1 MLLLGFTDKN
11 GNGATG
17 QCNLVSIWSGKLRI
31 GPPFGP
37 IDVVG
42 RGWIEG
48 VLVMWRGVAKEI

>member
-11 GNGATG
+11 GNGAIG
-17 QCNLVSIWSGKLRI
+17 QWDLVSTWAPHLI
-31 GPPFGP
+31 GP

-48 VLVMWRGVAKEI
+48 VLVMWRGAAKEI